1 MEAPG
6 FRQVL
11 NMSWAIMNTYGMAVD
26 HFARKLYMA
35 DFEKTGEFTG
45 HSPALGTSLEL
56 KFVRSFFGAICVC
69 VLGVVQPGFWCVS
82 VLSPFPLPLVLS
94 IVGGDFCLGPTS
106 KVPNRNL
113 CTAQAPADICG
124 ISVLGSTPVWIVPE
138 LFPHQSRYFS
148 HQSWF
153 IPVP

>member
-45 HSPALGTSLEL
+45 PSPALGTSRKLFCVFL
-56 KFVRSFFGAICVC
+56 YFPPVAARSFYRGWGLLSGAN
-69 VLGVVQPGFWCVS
+69 QQ
-82 VLSPFPLPLVLS
+82 SPKPQSLH
-94 IVGGDFCLGPTS
+94 CA
-106 KVPNRNL
+106 
-113 CTAQAPADICG
+113 CAPADKPTCAG
-124 ISVLGSTPVWIVPE
+124 FQFWGQVWIVPE
-138 LFPHQSRYFS
+138 LFPHQFRSFS